1 MASKVLPLLA
11 AAGAALILF
20 PKKKKKSARKTVIP
34 EPEVHD
40 LSGIYAE
47 NAAFASAAGVMDF
60 DMRLPVGLSIDAPDV
75 ETLAAIP
82 GASMVESLSYRDP
95 SEGTILPITVIN
107 VFAGGNWRIQFEDG
121 SGQQGADGGLDSLGQ
136 IVTNL
141 TPDAVYMAFALARA
155 RVTSDNDVYDGPS
168 GTTDSLVN
176 KVLRSLKEGVD
187 WPTSNE
193 GLEADD
199 PLLAVWDGMSLVAS
213 LAYQTQY
220 NITHG

>member
-20 PKKKKKSARKTVIP
+20 PKKKKSARKTVT
-34 EPEVHD
+34 EPKVHD

-47 NAAFASAAGVMDF
+47 NAALGASADAMDF
-60 DMRLPVGLSIDAPDV
+60 MRLPVGLSLAAPDV
-75 ETLAAIP
+75 ETIAAIP
-82 GASMVESLSYRDP
+82 GASRVESLSYRDP
-95 SEGTILPITVIN
+95 SEGTVGPITVIN

-121 SGQQGADGGLDSLGQ
+121 TGRQGADGGLDTLGQ

-141 TPDAVYMAFALARA
+141 TPAAVELTFMLAQA
-155 RVTSDNDVYDGPS
+155 KVKQSNDVYDEPS
-168 GTTDSLVN
+168 GTMDALVN
-176 KVLRSLKEGVD
+176 KALRSLKEGVD

-193 GLEADD
+193 GLAADD
-199 PLLAVWDGMSLVAS
+199 PLLAVWNGMSLVAS

-220 NITHG
+220 NIAHG

>member
-20 PKKKKKSARKTVIP
+20 PKKKKSARKAST
-34 EPEVHD
+34 EPKVHD

-47 NAAFASAAGVMDF
+47 NAALGASADAMDF
-60 DMRLPVGLSIDAPDV
+60 MRLPVGLSLAAPDV
-75 ETLAAIP
+75 ETIAAIP
-82 GASMVESLSYRDP
+82 GASRVESLSYRDP
-95 SEGTILPITVIN
+95 SEGTVGPITVIN

-121 SGQQGADGGLDSLGQ
+121 TGRQGADGGLDTLGQ

-141 TPDAVYMAFALARA
+141 TPDAVVLTFMLAQGKA
-155 RVTSDNDVYDGPS
+155 KQSNDVYDEPS
-168 GTTDSLVN
+168 GTMDALVN
-176 KVLRSLKEGVD
+176 KALRSLKEGVD

-193 GLEADD
+193 GLAADD
-199 PLLAVWDGMSLVAS
+199 PLLAVWNGMSLVAS

-220 NITHG
+220 NIAHG

>member
-20 PKKKKKSARKTVIP
+20 PKKKKSARKTVT
-34 EPEVHD
+34 EPKVHD

-47 NAAFASAAGVMDF
+47 NAALGASADAMDF
-60 DMRLPVGLSIDAPDV
+60 MRLPVGLSLAAPDV
-75 ETLAAIP
+75 ETIAAIP
-82 GASMVESLSYRDP
+82 GASRVESLSYRDP
-95 SEGTILPITVIN
+95 SEGTVGPITVIN

-121 SGQQGADGGLDSLGQ
+121 TGRQGADGGLDTLGQ

-141 TPDAVYMAFALARA
+141 TPDAVVLTFMLAQGKA
-155 RVTSDNDVYDGPS
+155 KQSNDVYDEPS
-168 GTTDSLVN
+168 GTMDALVN
-176 KVLRSLKEGVD
+176 KALRSLKEGVD

-193 GLEADD
+193 GLAADD
-199 PLLAVWDGMSLVAS
+199 PLLAVWNGMSLVAS

-220 NITHG
+220 NIAHG

>member
-20 PKKKKKSARKTVIP
+20 PKKKKSARKTVT
-34 EPEVHD
+34 EPKVHD

-47 NAAFASAAGVMDF
+47 NAALGASADAMDF
-60 DMRLPVGLSIDAPDV
+60 MRLPVGLSLAAPDV
-75 ETLAAIP
+75 ETIAAIP
-82 GASMVESLSYRDP
+82 GASRVESLSYRDP
-95 SEGTILPITVIN
+95 SEGTVGPITVIN

-121 SGQQGADGGLDSLGQ
+121 TGRQGADGGLDTLGQ

-141 TPDAVYMAFALARA
+141 TPEQ
-155 RVTSDNDVYDGPS
+155 SNDVYDEPS
-168 GTTDSLVN
+168 GTMDALVN
-176 KVLRSLKEGVD
+176 KALRSLKEGVD

-193 GLEADD
+193 GLAADD
-199 PLLAVWDGMSLVAS
+199 PLLAVWNGMSLVAS

-220 NITHG
+220 NIAHG

>member
-20 PKKKKKSARKTVIP
+20 PKKKKSARKTATV
-34 EPEVHD
+34 EPKVHD

-47 NAAFASAAGVMDF
+47 NAAFAAAASVLDF
-60 DMRLPVGLSIDAPDV
+60 DMRLPVGLSIGAPDV

-82 GASMVESLSYRDP
+82 AASRVESLSYRDP
-95 SEGTILPITVIN
+95 SEGTIIPITVAN
-107 VFAGGNWRIQFEDG
+107 VFTGGNWRIQFEDG
-121 SGQQGADGGLDSLGQ
+121 TGQQGADGGLDTLGQ

-141 TPDAVYMAFALARA
+141 TPDAVYMAFSLARA
-155 RVTSDNDVYDGPS
+155 RVSENNDVFDEPS
-168 GTTDSLVN
+168 GTMDSLVN
-176 KVLRSLKEGVD
+176 KTLRSLNTAVD

-193 GLEADD
+193 GLAADD
-199 PLLAVWDGMSLVAS
+199 PLLAVWNGMSLVAS

-220 NITHG
+220 NIAHG